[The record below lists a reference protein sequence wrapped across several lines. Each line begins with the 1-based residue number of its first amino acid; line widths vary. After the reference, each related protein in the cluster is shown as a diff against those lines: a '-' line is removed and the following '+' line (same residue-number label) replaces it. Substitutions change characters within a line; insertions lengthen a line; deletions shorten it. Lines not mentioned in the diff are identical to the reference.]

1 MMQLPE
7 LKQRGAEAVG
17 SRAGLKRGVNWS
29 QARRSFER
37 QPIKR
42 VDEAMP
48 LQRPSCAHGSQ
59 NDEQIPP
66 FPDVKPALKATR
78 LAVARH
84 SGVLTVRRLLEH
96 ALVYAGCSPRLLW
109 KLMKDVARSAERKAG
124 RPYAE
129 LAPRWA
135 PHPVDFQ
142 GPFFETP
149 VGIVRTVLKFLLDV
163 KFPVWIPLPGG
174 SARAAWPA
182 RRCEG
187 TSSPWR
193 RRCWCSRPSSR
204 TARCATRSRYDGV
217 SALWI

>member
-149 VGIVRTVLKFLLDV
+149 VEL
-163 KFPVWIPLPGG
+163 
-174 SARAAWPA
+174 
-182 RRCEG
+182 
-187 TSSPWR
+187 
-193 RRCWCSRPSSR
+193 
-204 TARCATRSRYDGV
+204 
-217 SALWI
+217 

>member
-142 GPFFETP
+142 GPF
-149 VGIVRTVLKFLLDV
+149 LKPLLNCKDR
-163 KFPVWIPLPGG
+163 LD
-174 SARAAWPA
+174 
-182 RRCEG
+182 
-187 TSSPWR
+187 
-193 RRCWCSRPSSR
+193 PSSR
-204 TARCATRSRYDGV
+204 GERARRLAGTALRGYAVTVAAEVLVQQAIITHRAVRDSQQVRRGLSPLDLGRLV
-217 SALWI
+217 ELRRE